1 MATLVEDPLFPRFM
15 VARITKELEHVVYLL
30 LYIALT
36 RMLNITVGVV
46 QLLVNAHHQNDTVA
60 VVAQLEVSS
69 QR

>member
-1 MATLVEDPLFPRFM
+1 MCTFTLQISALLISQMLEQLLFIAIYRN
-15 VARITKELEHVVYLL
+15 V
-30 LYIALT
+30 ALT

-60 VVAQLEVSS
+60 VVAQLELSF

>member
-1 MATLVEDPLFPRFM
+1 MCTFTLQISALLISQMLEQLLFIAIYRN
-15 VARITKELEHVVYLL
+15 V
-30 LYIALT
+30 ALT
-36 RMLNITVGVV
+36 RVLNITVGVV